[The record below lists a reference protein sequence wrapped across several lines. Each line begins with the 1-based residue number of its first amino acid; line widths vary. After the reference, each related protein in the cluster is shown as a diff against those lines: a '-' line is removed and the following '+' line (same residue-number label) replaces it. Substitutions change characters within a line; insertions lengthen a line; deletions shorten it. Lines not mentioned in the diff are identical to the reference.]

1 MTLPHQIISAERHL
15 EDLHNIDWQC
25 AVFAREHM
33 NSSET
38 QLRREIARIA
48 SNLRIESDDQRLSER
63 QHKIGEALIR
73 VAQKLIAAKHA
84 PIPAKFDNNGV
95 LKLEGELRAKPG
107 GHHRSKVPH
116 VHIKAEQ
123 HAPREESP
131 AEKFLKERADHE
143 RHIKEKAKELADDPE
158 VAVLYQARAL
168 ARSDER
174 TLRDY
179 LTAHTSRIQRTS
191 TSASGSPDGLDQG
204 VLMTLVS
211 STLYYSGEAEELRRR
226 LNERHE
232 IIIAGETDEMGRFH
246 SSDMFSETKSVPAGD
261 MRDESKA
268 WIEVDASSP
277 RDTTMATV
285 YAACEAYA
293 EQEFKRLMALKRPP
307 KKSEIA
313 DVLGAQKN
321 AQLLGGGKAD
331 LGRDM
336 AIPLLNAGL
345 SRVLEDLK
353 KTTSEA
359 LALKEQIT
367 QAEDKREINQLNTS
381 LRIKL
386 EEVVR
391 LRASYSVSA
400 NQRDNLG
407 IDFDSQKVSDNLE
420 QASGKA
426 GSDLEIRK
434 EIESLPSSRIEPKG
448 QGMNDPITTPAS
460 STTK

>member
-1 MTLPHQIISAERHL
+1 MTLPHHIISAERHL

-95 LKLEGELRAKPG
+95 LRLEGELRAKPS
-107 GHHRSKVPH
+107 GHHGSKVPRLR
-116 VHIKAEQ
+116 IKAEQ
-123 HAPREESP
+123 HAPREETP

-143 RHIKEKAKELADDPE
+143 RHIKEKANELADDPE

-168 ARSDER
+168 ARSDEK

-179 LTAHTSRIQRTS
+179 LTAHTSRIQQTS
-191 TSASGSPDGLDQG
+191 TAASGKPDGLDQA
-204 VLMTLVS
+204 VLMTLVA
-211 STLYYSGEAEELRRR
+211 STLYYSREAEELRRR
-226 LNERHE
+226 LNERHG
-232 IIIAGETDEMGRFH
+232 IIIAGETDEKGRFG
-246 SSDMFSETKSVPAGD
+246 SSDMFTEPVQAGD

-268 WIEVDASSP
+268 WIEIDATSP

-391 LRASYSVSA
+391 LRASYGVSA
-400 NQRDNLG
+400 NQLDNLG
-407 IDFDSQKVSDNLE
+407 IDFDTQKASDNLE

-434 EIESLPSSRIEPKG
+434 EIKSLPSSRIEPKG
-448 QGMNDPITTPAS
+448 KGMNDPITTPSS